1 MAKKSGICNERIVI
15 NPFMSLSIDIIM
27 MFLALIGIFIILR
40 ELFTPMT
47 AEEHVLLI
55 GLDTLICVVF
65 IVEYMVRSYCSG
77 SWREYFRG
85 HWYDL
90 LGSIPIPM
98 IVTTPLRLLRWFRL
112 LRLFTI
118 FFRLRQA
125 FRMAKVIKASNVL
138 AYTVIVAAS
147 IIMLCAMLLYWIESP
162 ANQDIQSFFDSLW
175 WAVITVTTVG
185 YGDTVPLTSAER
197 IVAMTLM
204 IAGIGIIGSLAASI
218 ASLIIGSGSKE
229 DGDARENTDVASQL
243 ERLSLLRDANKLS
256 AREFEQAKS
265 RLLSGTGNSG
275 TAKRKK

>member
-1 MAKKSGICNERIVI
+1 MAKQRGSDCRRHIIS
-15 NPFMSLSIDIIM
+15 PFQSLSIDIIM

-47 AEEHVLLI
+47 AEEHTLLI

-65 IVEYMVRSYCSG
+65 IAEYVVRSYCSG

-98 IVTTPLRLLRWFRL
+98 VVTTPLRFLRWLRL
-112 LRLFTI
+112 LRLLTI
-118 FFRLRQA
+118 FYRLRLA
-125 FRMAKVIKASNVL
+125 FSTAKAIKASNVL
-138 AYTVIVAAS
+138 AYTVIIAAS
-147 IIMLCAMLLYWIESP
+147 IIMLCAILLYWIESP
-162 ANQDIQSFFDSLW
+162 GNPDIQSFFDSLW

-185 YGDTVPLTSAER
+185 YGDTVPLTSAGR

-204 IAGIGIIGSLAASI
+204 IAGIGIIGSLAASM

-243 ERLSLLRDANKLS
+243 ERLSLLHDLNKLS

-265 RLLSGTGNSG
+265 RLLSGTDNSS